1 MQHTEESEMKAK
13 GKSLAEN
20 IADDLLAR
28 ITIDKEYALGDKL
41 PNENKLSA
49 DLQVSRT
56 TLREAIRILVMHN
69 VLEIRRG
76 KGTYVKNN
84 QEPNK
89 GIDLNGL
96 SDFPLDVKDL
106 YEMRLIFEPQ
116 SAYYAAKRAS
126 DKELERILYYGRLEE
141 ELILKKE
148 DRTEAEQAF
157 HKSIAKATHNE
168 FMNRLMPILYQAI
181 DKGVVLSNTREKIV
195 QNTLNDHRM
204 IMEFLSSRDA
214 LGAKTAMELHI
225 IHAMRGFGIVE
236 E

>member
-1 MQHTEESEMKAK
+1 MKAK

-148 DRTEAEQAF
+148 DRTEAGQAF

>member
-1 MQHTEESEMKAK
+1 MKAK